1 MKKYLSIAILSVLLS
16 LTLFGQNDK
25 TLLVIENQNVPVSEF
40 LDIYTKNNKNVDY
53 SKSSIDEY
61 LDLFINYKLKL
72 MEIQRL
78 RLDTQKNFINE
89 FQKYRDQLAQSYLID
104 KNTVDKL
111 LNEAYTRMQNDVRV
125 SHILVK
131 LSPYA
136 NPKDTLKA
144 YNKALEIRK
153 KLLNGADF
161 AKLAIEMSDDNSARD
176 QNTPDGRLISGN
188 GGDLGYFNVFNM
200 LYEFETAAY
209 NLNVG
214 EISLPVRTP
223 VGYHIIKLTEKHP
236 AIYRFKIAHIL
247 LMYPPNA
254 TAQDK
259 ESIKAKADSIYK
271 EILNG
276 ADFAELANLHS
287 DDKGSANKG
296 GELPWLTPFRL
307 VPSFVQPIYNHKPGD
322 YIPPV
327 ETFYGLHIIKLI
339 DKQSPPEFAAV
350 KQELLTKLYKD
361 PRYLLAQ
368 KKIADSL
375 KQVYKIQYDKKLLVN
390 IAKSI
395 NKDSLLKRSFNE
407 SQIPNLDNILVKID
421 DNSIYI
427 KDFANYI
434 KKNQSLF
441 TNTDDIQIFVNKMFD
456 NFLNDKI
463 LEIEK
468 ENLENKNPKFAAQIN
483 DYKEGILIFNLMD
496 QNIWSKAM
504 KDTAGLKAYYETI
517 KNKYLTDE
525 KAKIGIFKTNDA
537 KIAQKVQKNLQKNIK
552 KSQYNPNLILSKI
565 NKKNN
570 VVSYDSIVIETEK
583 LTDIGLEKNVN
594 AILSKGNNNSYEI
607 YWLQDIIAPQPKSL
621 DEVRGLVIS
630 EYQTYLE
637 KQWINELRN
646 RYHWQVNEEVLK
658 SLYKN

>member
-1 MKKYLSIAILSVLLS
+1 MKKYLSIAILSIFLS
-16 LTLFGQNDK
+16 LTLIGQNDK
-25 TLLVIENQNVPVSEF
+25 TLLVIENQKVPVSEF

-53 SKSSIDEY
+53 SKASIDEY

-111 LNEAYTRMQNDVRV
+111 LNEAYNRMQNDVRV

-176 QNTPDGRLISGN
+176 QNTADGRLIPGN

-200 LYEFETAAY
+200 LYDFETAAY

-214 EISLPVRTP
+214 DISLPVRTP

-254 TAQDK
+254 TTQDK

-271 EILNG
+271 EILSG

-287 DDKGSANKG
+287 EDKGSANKG

-327 ETFYGLHIIKLI
+327 ETFYGWHIIKLI
-339 DKQSPPEFAAV
+339 DKQSPPDFASV

-361 PRYLLAQ
+361 SRYLLAQ

-375 KQVYKIQYDKKLLVN
+375 KQIYKIQYDKKLLVN

-395 NKDSLLKRSFNE
+395 NKDSLVKRSFKE

-421 DNSIYI
+421 DHSIYI
-427 KDFANYI
+427 KDFATYI

-468 ENLENKNPKFAAQIN
+468 ENLEKKNPKFAAQIN

-496 QNIWSKAM
+496 QNVWSKAM
-504 KDTAGLKAYYETI
+504 QDTAGLKAYYETI

-537 KIAQKVQKNLQKNIK
+537 KIAQKVQKTLQKNIQ
-552 KSQYNPNLILSKI
+552 KSQLNPNLILSKI

-570 VVSYDSIVIETEK
+570 VVSYDSMIIETKK
-583 LTDIGLEKNVN
+583 LADIGLEKTVN
-594 AILSKGNNNSYEI
+594 AILSKENNNSYEI
-607 YWLQDIIAPQPKSL
+607 YWLQSIIAPQPKSL

-637 KQWINELRN
+637 KQWINELRS
-646 RYHWQVNEEVLK
+646 RYHWQVNDEVLK

>member
-1 MKKYLSIAILSVLLS
+1 MKKYLSIAILSIFLS
-16 LTLFGQNDK
+16 LTLIGQNDK
-25 TLLVIENQNVPVSEF
+25 TLLVIENQKVPVSEF

-53 SKSSIDEY
+53 SKASIDEY

-111 LNEAYTRMQNDVRV
+111 LNEAYNRMQNDVRV

-176 QNTPDGRLISGN
+176 QNTADGRLIPGN

-200 LYEFETAAY
+200 LYDFETAAY

-214 EISLPVRTP
+214 DISLPVRTP

-254 TAQDK
+254 TTQDK

-327 ETFYGLHIIKLI
+327 ETFYGWHIIKLI
-339 DKQSPPEFAAV
+339 DKQSPPDFASV

-361 PRYLLAQ
+361 SRYLLAQ

-375 KQVYKIQYDKKLLVN
+375 KQIYKIQYDKKLLVN

-395 NKDSLLKRSFNE
+395 NKDSLVKRSFKE

-421 DNSIYI
+421 DHSIYI
-427 KDFANYI
+427 KDFATYI

-468 ENLENKNPKFAAQIN
+468 ENLEKKNPKFAAQIN

-496 QNIWSKAM
+496 QNVWSKAM
-504 KDTAGLKAYYETI
+504 QDTAGLKAYYETI

-537 KIAQKVQKNLQKNIK
+537 KIAQKVQKTLQKNIQ
-552 KSQYNPNLILSKI
+552 KSQLNPNLILSKI

-570 VVSYDSIVIETEK
+570 VVSYDSMVIETKK
-583 LTDIGLEKNVN
+583 LANIGLEKNVN
-594 AILSKGNNNSYEI
+594 AILSKENNNSYEI
-607 YWLQDIIAPQPKSL
+607 YWLQSIIAPQPKSL

-637 KQWINELRN
+637 KQWINELRS
-646 RYHWQVNEEVLK
+646 RYHWQVNDEVLK

>member
-1 MKKYLSIAILSVLLS
+1 
-16 LTLFGQNDK
+16 
-25 TLLVIENQNVPVSEF
+25 
-40 LDIYTKNNKNVDY
+40 
-53 SKSSIDEY
+53 
-61 LDLFINYKLKL
+61 
-72 MEIQRL
+72 
-78 RLDTQKNFINE
+78 
-89 FQKYRDQLAQSYLID
+89 
-104 KNTVDKL
+104 
-111 LNEAYTRMQNDVRV
+111 MQNDVRV

-176 QNTPDGRLISGN
+176 QNTADGRLIPGN

-200 LYEFETAAY
+200 LYDFETAAY

-214 EISLPVRTP
+214 DISLPVRTP

-254 TAQDK
+254 TTQDK

-271 EILNG
+271 EILRG
-276 ADFAELANLHS
+276 ADFAELANIHS
-287 DDKGSANKG
+287 EDKGSANKG

-327 ETFYGLHIIKLI
+327 ETFYGWHIIKLI
-339 DKQSPPEFAAV
+339 DKQSPPDFASV

-361 PRYLLAQ
+361 SRYLLAQ

-375 KQVYKIQYDKKLLVN
+375 KQIYKIQYDKKLLVN
-390 IAKSI
+390 LAKSI
-395 NKDSLLKRSFNE
+395 NKDSLVKRSFKE

-421 DNSIYI
+421 DHSIYI
-427 KDFANYI
+427 KDFATYI

-468 ENLENKNPKFAAQIN
+468 ENLEKKNPKFAAQIN

-496 QNIWSKAM
+496 QNVWSKAM
-504 KDTAGLKAYYETI
+504 QDTAGLKAYYETI

-537 KIAQKVQKNLQKNIK
+537 KIAQKVQKTLQKNIQ
-552 KSQYNPNLILSKI
+552 KSQLNPNLILSKI

-570 VVSYDSIVIETEK
+570 VVSYDSMVIETKK
-583 LTDIGLEKNVN
+583 LADIGLEKTVN
-594 AILSKGNNNSYEI
+594 AILSKENNNSYEI
-607 YWLQDIIAPQPKSL
+607 YWLQSIIAPQPKSL

-637 KQWINELRN
+637 KQWINELRS
-646 RYHWQVNEEVLK
+646 RYHWQVNDEVLK

>member
-1 MKKYLSIAILSVLLS
+1 MKKYLSIAILSIFLS
-16 LTLFGQNDK
+16 LTLIGQNDK
-25 TLLVIENQNVPVSEF
+25 TLLVIENQKVPVSEF

-53 SKSSIDEY
+53 SKASIDEY

-111 LNEAYTRMQNDVRV
+111 LNEAYNRMQNDVRV

-176 QNTPDGRLISGN
+176 QNTADGRLIPGN

-200 LYEFETAAY
+200 LYDFETAAY

-214 EISLPVRTP
+214 DISLPVRTP

-254 TAQDK
+254 TTQDK

-271 EILNG
+271 EILRG
-276 ADFAELANLHS
+276 ADFAELANIHS
-287 DDKGSANKG
+287 EDKGSANKG

-327 ETFYGLHIIKLI
+327 ETFYGWHIIKLI
-339 DKQSPPEFAAV
+339 DKQSPPDFASV

-361 PRYLLAQ
+361 SRYLLAQ

-375 KQVYKIQYDKKLLVN
+375 KQIYKIQYDKKLLVN
-390 IAKSI
+390 LAKSI
-395 NKDSLLKRSFNE
+395 NKDSLLKRSFKE
-407 SQIPNLDNILVKID
+407 SQIPNLDHILVKID
-421 DNSIYI
+421 DHSIYI
-427 KDFANYI
+427 KDFATYI

-468 ENLENKNPKFAAQIN
+468 ENLEKKNPKFAAQIN

-496 QNIWSKAM
+496 QNVWSKAM
-504 KDTAGLKAYYETI
+504 QDTAGLKAYYETI

-537 KIAQKVQKNLQKNIK
+537 KIAQKVQKTLQKNIQ
-552 KSQYNPNLILSKI
+552 KSQLNPNLILSKI

-570 VVSYDSIVIETEK
+570 VVSYDSMVIETKK
-583 LTDIGLEKNVN
+583 LANIGLEKNVN
-594 AILSKGNNNSYEI
+594 AILSKENNNSYEI
-607 YWLQDIIAPQPKSL
+607 YWLQSIIAPQPKSL

-637 KQWINELRN
+637 KQWINELRS
-646 RYHWQVNEEVLK
+646 RYHWQVNDEVLK